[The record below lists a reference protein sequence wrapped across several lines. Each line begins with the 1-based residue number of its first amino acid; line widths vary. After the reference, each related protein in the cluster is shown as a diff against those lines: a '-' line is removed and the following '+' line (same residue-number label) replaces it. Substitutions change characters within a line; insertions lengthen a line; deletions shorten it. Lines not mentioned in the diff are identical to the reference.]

1 VIEILGYCEAYLEFS
16 QRETSSQSPL
26 GIVLLCSAVNNWP
39 QGSTSRA
46 REDASSF
53 GSPPRGPLFLLRRL
67 IKPTTDTKLPFLV
80 EVGIGDNVVVLDSR
94 DTGIRPVY
102 TSKVTFGMV
111 GRTR

>member
-1 VIEILGYCEAYLEFS
+1 MIEILGYCEAYLEFS

-26 GIVLLCSAVNNWP
+26 GVVLLCSAVNNWP

-53 GSPPRGPLFLLRRL
+53 GSPPRGPLFLLCGL